1 MFHSSVSYFICC
13 NNPHCPIHSRL
24 NQIIEPELRYTDKKH
39 DIDLKVN
46 VSCVPMITIH
56 NLIEYLLQSLW
67 LDDIPIEEVRLVA
80 YRYNGHHYQL
90 DEMKIPKTLQELS
103 LTNNDILY
111 FEPTPNAAPPKL
123 CQLTIIGPDEKEKVI
138 FQWYRAKTTLAMLL
152 EYVIE
157 KFSLQSIER
166 HRIHLFT
173 IFDELDLF
181 SLPDQRLC
189 EFGINDQMTIHVHI
203 TTSCPLTIMDENKN
217 VLIKCSDDD
226 DSKFVLDVPSITTI
240 KQLKTEIQNR
250 YEDQSISNFQLF
262 DETNEEFHLDD
273 TDQNLKTFG
282 IKPGQ
287 TIFAKFRVTTQKTL
301 SVIVNNESKSSEQSF
316 PSSDTKENHDKVTV
330 ICELPSGSSETIQ
343 VSVNNTIG
351 QLRKTIENLAPSKRL
366 VLREIYSNKIEV
378 KVQEELET
386 RRLTDVRFKP
396 GDTIHAIMIYK
407 HLTSSSI
414 ISKQT
419 PSLAKE
425 DKQPKNGP
433 TTKMPIGLNNLG
445 NSCYMNSALQCLAHI
460 PPLTNFFLD
469 GLRHTHMKD
478 DEHTDYYSNPYDQI
492 GNVTGAYADLLW
504 HLWKCDEN
512 DNSYDSFKPIRVKD
526 AIGSKESRF
535 STTDQ
540 QDAQEF
546 MSFFLDAIDKE
557 LKEKNQNNGNTIIKN
572 LFFGEIKSTITC
584 AACNKEESIKTPI
597 SFLSIPLDRQE
608 RRFWITYIPK
618 MGKTEEDLLEVPIS
632 SQVGHIVQKFV
643 EYRQKP
649 ELFNYIFPM
658 LPDGELD
665 FQTPISHL
673 SQDEI
678 IFVEQEERSNNILP
692 KPLKIPTKKST
703 LEGCL
708 QQFFS
713 IEELQDEWTCHQQ
726 TCKKKTKAAKQLELS
741 IPSPVLII
749 QFKRFSHENGLHQKI
764 ETFVDYPIKGLNLNK
779 FLPSCQKETTY
790 DLIATCNHMG
800 LIDGGHYTAYAK
812 HPISN
817 MNAWYKFDDSC
828 VTRIK
833 PEDVEFEIVSR
844 EAYLLFYIRR
854 DILNLVT
861 TV

>member
-67 LDDIPIEEVRLVA
+67 LNDIPIEEVRLVA
-80 YRYNGHHYQL
+80 
-90 DEMKIPKTLQELS
+90 
-103 LTNNDILY
+103 
-111 FEPTPNAAPPKL
+111 
-123 CQLTIIGPDEKEKVI
+123 
-138 FQWYRAKTTLAMLL
+138 YRAKTTLAMLL

-282 IKPGQ
+282 IK
-287 TIFAKFRVTTQKTL
+287 TC
-301 SVIVNNESKSSEQSF
+301 KSSEQSF

-478 DEHTDYYSNPYDQI
+478 DKHTDYYSNPYDQI
-492 GNVTGAYADLLW
+492 GNVSGAYADLLW

-526 AIGSKESRF
+526 AIGNKESRF

-584 AACNKEESIKTPI
+584 AACNKGESIKTPI

-649 ELFNYIFPM
+649 ELFNYICPM

-779 FLPSCQKETTY
+779 FLPSCQKEATY